1 MKQKITIKTNR
12 IMLQLSLIGTL
23 GHDAT
28 EKTINGKNYLAYS
41 VAVTENKNTTW
52 VDVMTRNEN
61 GNLKAYLKKGAKVFI
76 QGNIS
81 VSTYTNKAG
90 APMASISLWSREM
103 EIVKFVDT
111 SSGDAAPSPAPAD
124 APVEPSS
131 GAPKDDEDD
140 LPF

>member
-1 MKQKITIKTNR
+1 
-12 IMLQLSLIGTL
+12 MLKLSLIGTL

-41 VAVTENKNTTW
+41 VAVTENKVTTW
-52 VDVMTRNEN
+52 VDVMTRSDN
-61 GNLKAYLKKGAKVFI
+61 GNLKAYLKKGAKVYL

-90 APMASISLWSREM
+90 AAVASITLWSQDLV
-103 EIVKFVDT
+103 IVKFVD
-111 SSGDAAPSPAPAD
+111 SANGDAAPSPAPAS
-124 APVEPSS
+124 ASVAPSS
-131 GAPKDDEDD
+131 GAPMESEDD

>member
-52 VDVMTRNEN
+52 VDVMTRCEN
-61 GNLKAYLKKGAKVFI
+61 SNLKAYLKKGAKVYL
-76 QGNIS
+76 QGNLSIS
-81 VSTYTNKAG
+81 AYTNKAG
-90 APMASISLWSREM
+90 AAVASITLWTRDL
-103 EIVKFVDT
+103 EIVKFVDA
-111 SSGDAAPSPAPAD
+111 SNGDAAPSAAPAS
-124 APVEPSS
+124 APVSPSS
-131 GAPKDDEDD
+131 GAPMEGEDD

>member
-1 MKQKITIKTNR
+1 
-12 IMLQLSLIGTL
+12 MLQLSLIGTL

-52 VDVMTRNEN
+52 VDVMTRSEN
-61 GNLKAYLKKGAKVFI
+61 SNLKAYLKKGAKVYL

-81 VSTYTNKAG
+81 VSAYTNKAG
-90 APMASISLWSREM
+90 TSVASITLWSRDL

-111 SSGDAAPSPAPAD
+111 ASGDATPSAAPAS
-124 APVEPSS
+124 APVTPPS
-131 GAPKDDEDD
+131 GAPKDGEDD

>member
-1 MKQKITIKTNR
+1 
-12 IMLQLSLIGTL
+12 MLQLSLIGTL

-52 VDVMTRNEN
+52 VDVMTRSEN
-61 GNLKAYLKKGAKVFI
+61 SNIKAYLKKGAKVYL

-90 APMASISLWSREM
+90 APVASITLWSRDL
-103 EIVKFVDT
+103 EIVKFVET
-111 SSGDAAPSPAPAD
+111 NNGDAAPSPAQSD
-124 APVEPSS
+124 APVAPPS
-131 GAPKDDEDD
+131 GAPKDGEDD

>member
-1 MKQKITIKTNR
+1 M
-12 IMLQLSLIGTL
+12 MQLSLIGTL

-52 VDVMTRNEN
+52 VDVMTRIDN
-61 GNLKAYLKKGAKVFI
+61 GNLKAYLKKGAKVYL

-90 APMASISLWSREM
+90 APVASITLWSRDLC
-103 EIVKFVDT
+103 IAKFVDT
-111 SSGDAAPSPAPAD
+111 ASGDAAPSSAPAS
-124 APVEPSS
+124 APVAPSS
-131 GAPKDDEDD
+131 GSPLEGEDD

>member
-1 MKQKITIKTNR
+1 
-12 IMLQLSLIGTL
+12 MLQLSLIGTL

-61 GNLKAYLKKGAKVFI
+61 GNLKTYLKKGAKVYL
-76 QGNIS
+76 QGNLS

-90 APMASISLWSREM
+90 APMASITLWSREL

-111 SSGDAAPSPAPAD
+111 ASGDAAPTPAPAS
-124 APVEPSS
+124 APVSPSS
-131 GAPKDDEDD
+131 GAPMEGEDD

>member
-1 MKQKITIKTNR
+1 
-12 IMLQLSLIGTL
+12 MLQLSLIGTL

-52 VDVMTRNEN
+52 VDVMTRSDNS
-61 GNLKAYLKKGAKVFI
+61 NLKAYLKKGAKVYL
-76 QGNIS
+76 QGNLS

-90 APMASISLWSREM
+90 AAMVSITLWSRDL

-111 SSGDAAPSPAPAD
+111 ASGDAAPSSAPGS
-124 APVEPSS
+124 APEAPPSE
-131 GAPKDDEDD
+131 APEDGEDD

>member
-1 MKQKITIKTNR
+1 
-12 IMLQLSLIGTL
+12 MLQLSLIGTL

-52 VDVMTRNEN
+52 VDVMTRSDN
-61 GNLKAYLKKGAKVFI
+61 GNLKAYLKKGAKVFL
-76 QGNIS
+76 QGNLS

-90 APMASISLWSREM
+90 SPMASITLWSREL

-111 SSGDAAPSPAPAD
+111 ASGDAALSSAPSD
-124 APVEPSS
+124 APVSPSS
-131 GAPKDDEDD
+131 GAPMEGEDE